1 MPLAAP
7 MISVMIRPNR
17 EAPMPLEHQ
26 QTVTILPAA
35 ERRRAGQTLRKIV
48 PRSTH
53 GRWLPAPSRRDP
65 IDILIE
71 SGRHRI
77 ASLLPIRY
85 DRMRASPFGFFRG
98 AAAIMA
104 ADLADTPVSGLWV
117 QACGDCHL
125 ANFGT
130 FASPEGTPVFDC
142 NDFDETLPAPFEW
155 DVKRLAASFAVDAL
169 TRNLGEKTARH
180 LAAAMVMSYRQHM
193 QQLAPVDPLEAWR
206 SRVDVTQVLDA
217 IADTRLRARE
227 LKRLAE
233 ATDAGHRGYPK
244 LIEKLRGQWRIRE
257 KPPLI
262 FPLSGQRDD
271 THEIVARTAL
281 ESYKLSLPEERR
293 ILLDRYELMDVAFK
307 VVGVGSV
314 GTFCAIG
321 LYATKDDQTLL
332 LQLKEAQASVLA
344 AYAGPSLYRN
354 QAERVVVGQ
363 RIMQTV
369 PDIFLGWTQDMGDDQ
384 QCYVRHLKD
393 SRLALIGADL
403 AEGALPYHAALCGV
417 TLARAHARSGD
428 PARIAGYMGAGTAF
442 DTAIASFAIA
452 YAAQNQIDWRLF
464 LEAIKAG
471 SIEARGA

>member
-1 MPLAAP
+1 
-7 MISVMIRPNR
+7 
-17 EAPMPLEHQ
+17 MPLEHL
-26 QTVTILPAA
+26 QTATVLPVT
-35 ERRRAGQTLRKIV
+35 ERRQAGRALRKIV
-48 PRSTH
+48 PRSQH
-53 GRWLPAPSRRDP
+53 GRWTPAPGRRDP

-71 SGRHRI
+71 TGRHRI
-77 ASLLPIRY
+77 ANLLPVRY
-85 DRMRASPFGFFRG
+85 DRMRASAFGFYRG

-155 DVKRLAASFAVDAL
+155 DVKRLAASFAVDAQ
-169 TRNLGEKTARH
+169 TRNLGEKTARYLANTAVMAYRRHMQH
-180 LAAAMVMSYRQHM
+180 LAGVE
-193 QQLAPVDPLEAWR
+193 PLQAWR
-206 SRVDVTQVLDA
+206 SRVDVTSVLEGITDPKLR
-217 IADTRLRARE
+217 TRE
-227 LKRLAE
+227 MKRLME
-233 ATDAGHRGYPK
+233 ATDAGHRGYPR
-244 LIEKLRGQWRIRE
+244 LIEKVRGRWRIKE

-262 FPLSGQRDD
+262 LPLGGQRDD

-321 LYATKDDQTLL
+321 LYATKDDHTLL

-344 AYAGPSLYRN
+344 DYAGPSLYRN
-354 QAERVVVGQ
+354 QAQRVVVGQ

-369 PDIFLGWTQDMGDDQ
+369 PDLFLGWTEQTGDDQ

-393 SRLALIGADL
+393 SRLALIGSDL
-403 AEGALPYHAALCGV
+403 AEGALPYHATLCGV
-417 TLARAHARSGD
+417 ALARAHARSGD
-428 PARIAGYMGAGTAF
+428 AARIGGYMGTGAAF
-442 DTAIASFAIA
+442 DAAISSFALA
-452 YAAQNQIDWRLF
+452 YAAQNQMDWRLF
-464 LEAIKAG
+464 VEAVKAG
-471 SIEARGA
+471 HIEARGA